1 MTTQLLAT
9 LALVLVSTALAQST
23 TTGTGFKAEGVA
35 RTGHLQFEAPIGA
48 VFPLFTPLGEK
59 HWAKGWNP
67 EILFPRDHDVAEGMV
82 FRTQEGVE
90 HVWTVTRY
98 DPAKRTIAYNIVA
111 QGMLV
116 RQIEIRCLAVGA
128 NRTDVTVT
136 DSYVGLS
143 AQGNSFVEG
152 LTESAY
158 ATKMAH
164 WKESIGGYL
173 AGVAKSS
180 R

>member
-1 MTTQLLAT
+1 MTTQLLAA
-9 LALVLVSTALAQST
+9 LALVLVGTAMSQSNAEI
-23 TTGTGFKAEGVA
+23 GFQAEAVT
-35 RTGHLQFEAPIGA
+35 RTGHLQFEAPIA
-48 VFPLFTPLGEK
+48 TVFPLFTPLGEK

-67 EILFPRDHDVAEGMV
+67 EILFPPDRDVAEGMV

-98 DPAKRTIAYNIVA
+98 DPAKHTVAYNIVA
-111 QGMLV
+111 HGMLV
-116 RQIEIRCLAVGA
+116 RQIEVRCRAAGA
-128 NRTDVTVT
+128 NRTEVAVT

-158 ATKMAH
+158 AAKMAH
-164 WKESIGGYL
+164 WREAIGEYL
-173 AGVAKSS
+173 AGAAKSA